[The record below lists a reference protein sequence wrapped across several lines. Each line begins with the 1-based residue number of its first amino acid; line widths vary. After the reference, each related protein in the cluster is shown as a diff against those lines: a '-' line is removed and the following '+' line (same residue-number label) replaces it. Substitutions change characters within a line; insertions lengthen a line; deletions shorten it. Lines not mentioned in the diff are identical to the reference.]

1 MNWIYVLYISE
12 FILFLVA
19 FLLSKNDIMAPSV
32 IMCVMFIISTTV
44 AILAADHVKIMLGGK
59 SCAILIAGIST
70 FVFTEAF
77 FRLLFQRKVT
87 HMAKIR
93 YLRELQDRPFQ
104 AVQIQ
109 GWLVGAAIIMVLLIL
124 YWHVAITLRTVG
136 GFGKTLRSVQ
146 TQTVTTAGYNMSL
159 NTLLTLCMKIV
170 KALGYIAG
178 FVLIQR
184 ILAKEKGH
192 LLSLGLLLLMIMCQ
206 VPSFL
211 SASRGSILQFIIA
224 LLAEY
229 NILWHQKKGWHRNM
243 SWKFIRIGIL
253 CIAIGI
259 PVFYYSVVWM
269 GRTSWDSMRS
279 ITEVINIYLG
289 YPIYLF
295 DWYVKNP
302 TDPIG
307 FGEESLI
314 GLRVFLRRLLGTDMV
329 IRNPN
334 LEEHYAN
341 GYFLGNVYTFF
352 RRPLHDFGFIGM
364 LIFTVLVALFFSW
377 LYYGKIKWKS
387 RSIKTDCWSLI
398 YGFLFFWI
406 VYSSIVQYSMNII
419 SLDVLMTLVMIV
431 IGYRLLSGLKVTSL
445 GIKFKK
451 KSLGYFKL

>member
-12 FILFLVA
+12 FFLFFIA

-44 AILAADHVKIMLGGK
+44 AILAADNVKIIFGGK
-59 SCAILIAGIST
+59 SCAILIAGIFT
-70 FVFTEAF
+70 FVIAEAF
-77 FRLLFQRKVT
+77 FRLLFQRKVKCREKRQSL
-87 HMAKIR
+87 H
-93 YLRELQDRPFQ
+93 ELQGHHFQ
-104 AVQIQ
+104 AARIQ
-109 GWLVGAAIIMVLLIL
+109 ECLIVVTIIIVTLIL
-124 YWHVAITLRTVG
+124 FGYVVVTMRTVG

-146 TQTVTTAGYNMSL
+146 TQTVTTTQYNLSL
-159 NTLLTLCMKIV
+159 NTFLVLGMKIV

-178 FVLIQR
+178 FVLLQR
-184 ILAKEKGH
+184 MLSKEKGA
-192 LLSLGLLLLMIMCQ
+192 LLSLGLVLLMIMSQ
-206 VPSFL
+206 IPTFL
-211 SASRGSILQFIIA
+211 SASRGGFLQFVIA

-229 NILWHQKKGWHRNM
+229 NILWHQKNGWYRNI

-269 GRTSWDSMRS
+269 GRTSWNSMRS
-279 ITEVINIYLG
+279 MTEVINIYLG

-295 DWYVKNP
+295 DWYVKKPSSP
-302 TDPIG
+302 TN

-314 GLRVFLRRLLGTDMV
+314 GVRIFLQRFFSMDMS

-334 LEEHYAN
+334 LEAHYAN

-364 LIFTVLVALFFSW
+364 LVFTVFVAFLFSW
-377 LYYGKIKWKS
+377 LYYGKIKWKP
-387 RSIKTDCWSLI
+387 RTVKTDCWSLV

-406 VYSSIVQYSMNII
+406 VYSSIVQYSMVII
-419 SLDVLMTLVMIV
+419 SLDVLTTLVTIV
-431 IGYRLLSGLKVTSL
+431 LGYRLLTGIRVTSWI
-445 GIKFKK
+445 IKFKK
-451 KSLGYFKL
+451 DRLII

>member
-1 MNWIYVLYISE
+1 M
-12 FILFLVA
+12 
-19 FLLSKNDIMAPSV
+19 
-32 IMCVMFIISTTV
+32 
-44 AILAADHVKIMLGGK
+44 
-59 SCAILIAGIST
+59 
-70 FVFTEAF
+70 
-77 FRLLFQRKVT
+77 
-87 HMAKIR
+87 
-93 YLRELQDRPFQ
+93 
-104 AVQIQ
+104 
-109 GWLVGAAIIMVLLIL
+109 
-124 YWHVAITLRTVG
+124 
-136 GFGKTLRSVQ
+136 
-146 TQTVTTAGYNMSL
+146 
-159 NTLLTLCMKIV
+159 
-170 KALGYIAG
+170 
-178 FVLIQR
+178 
-184 ILAKEKGH
+184 
-192 LLSLGLLLLMIMCQ
+192 
-206 VPSFL
+206 
-211 SASRGSILQFIIA
+211 
-224 LLAEY
+224 
-229 NILWHQKKGWHRNM
+229 
-243 SWKFIRIGIL
+243 
-253 CIAIGI
+253 
-259 PVFYYSVVWM
+259 
-269 GRTSWDSMRS
+269 
-279 ITEVINIYLG
+279 G